1 MSPVA
6 AMKWLWLAWALSWVI
21 ASLWSGRT
29 EARPKVTAE
38 MLYRVVTLAG
48 IALLFDLERPIL
60 PSFPSPEIWRT
71 PGIAGWILVAVTA
84 AGFLFC
90 WWARIHLG
98 RMWSSSVTRKA
109 DHRIIDTGPYA
120 LVRHP
125 IYTGIITASA
135 AMALE
140 KGSVTALAGFA
151 LVVLGFWIKARLEER
166 FLRAELGTEAYDAYS
181 QRPAMLFP
189 GL

>member
-1 MSPVA
+1 MPPVA
-6 AMKWLWLAWALSWVI
+6 AMKWLWLAWVISWVI
-21 ASLWSGRT
+21 ASFWSSRA
-29 EARPKVTAE
+29 EARPKVYAE

-48 IALLFDLERPIL
+48 VALLFDLERPIL
-60 PSFPSPEIWRT
+60 PSPEIWRT
-71 PGIAGWILVAVTA
+71 PEIASWILVGVTA

-135 AMALE
+135 AMALQ
-140 KGSVTALAGFA
+140 KANLAALAGFT

-166 FLRAELGTEAYDAYS
+166 FLRAELGAEAYDAYA
-181 QRPAMLFP
+181 QRTAMLFP